1 MAPLCIFL
9 LIVLISASGSTAET
23 NVLLTG
29 QTLSH
34 QAKLSYADTGVSLVM
49 QHDCNLVTYNG
60 QGTPTWHTNTAGKG
74 YRECILSFTDN
85 GRLVVRNPN
94 GGQMWISSN
103 ANSKVGKYVA
113 VLRPNGLV
121 SIFGPAVW
129 STAGIESNISS
140 EIVPSI
146 KNLKNSPIVYNILF
160 SGQVL
165 YNNGKLSDNGYSFI
179 MKDDCELALENSNG
193 LVSWSTW
200 TKGNGQNCFARLSYK
215 GELAVRADDYEPVW
229 SSWASEEAPVGEY
242 VLLMQQNGEAVIYGP
257 EVWTNKHDKS
267 GFIKMPISE
276 K

>member
-1 MAPLCIFL
+1 MAPFLNIIPLCIFL

-103 ANSKVGKYVA
+103 ANSKV
-113 VLRPNGLV
+113 
-121 SIFGPAVW
+121 SIIGPAVW
-129 STAGIESNISS
+129 STSGIESNISS

-179 MKDDCELALENSNG
+179 MKDDCELALENCNG

>member
-1 MAPLCIFL
+1 MADIC
-9 LIVLISASGSTAET
+9 
-23 NVLLTG
+23 
-29 QTLSH
+29 H
-34 QAKLSYADTGVSLVM
+34 
-49 QHDCNLVTYNG
+49 
-60 QGTPTWHTNTAGKG
+60 
-74 YRECILSFTDN
+74 
-85 GRLVVRNPN
+85 
-94 GGQMWISSN
+94 
-103 ANSKVGKYVA
+103 
-113 VLRPNGLV
+113 V

-129 STAGIESNISS
+129 STAGIESNNSS

-146 KNLKNSPIVYNILF
+146 KNLKNSPIVYKILF

-229 SSWASEEAPVGEY
+229 SSWASEEAPIGEY

-267 GFIKMPISE
+267 GFIKMPIYE